1 MVSGLAISASPVKR
15 VGSFQQTRINRLTI
29 DRAGLLDYADMSY
42 GPGFRIDYN
51 FYDMAHIT
59 VKNCVSDGINI
70 RYSYP
75 YTFNEIQYVHLE
87 NNLGNGILTR
97 SPFLTLRHVT
107 IKNNDKA
114 GIMYDPFFTEY
125 EALTVRNFIDRS
137 RIKSITTTPTLSIGG
152 DSVEFLIA
160 PVGEAIESNVDY
172 WVDLETAL
180 YTRITVQVLDY
191 NPLTDVERLTIYDS
205 HRNAI
210 DVTTKKYTVEEDLV
224 DFPVVSSHNY
234 LTIRYHVNGVRSGRL
249 ALAVTAGMY
258 RKKNEQ
264 NWIRWKKCCNYP

>member
-1 MVSGLAISASPVKR
+1 
-15 VGSFQQTRINRLTI
+15 
-29 DRAGLLDYADMSY
+29 MSY

-59 VKNCVSDGINI
+59 VKNCVSDGISI

-107 IKNNDKA
+107 IMNNNKA

-137 RIKSITTTPTLSIGG
+137 RIKLITTTPKLSIGG
-152 DSVEFLIA
+152 DSVEYLIV

-180 YTRITVQVLDY
+180 FTRITVQVLDY

-210 DVTTKKYTVEEDLV
+210 DVSTKKYTVEEDLV

-234 LTIRYHVNGVRSGRL
+234 LTIRYHVNGLRSGRL
-249 ALAVTAGMY
+249 ALAVSAGMY
-258 RKKNEQ
+258 RKNEQ
-264 NWIRWKKCCNYP
+264 NWIR